1 MSAKAMKDL
10 HADIDEQGQLI
21 LQITSLIYKINQA
34 EIAEASISCTASAA
48 LVHVRRKYSQEP
60 LIKMTLS
67 LGSAW
72 NDEFTKR
79 MLRGRIDMIKTD
91 LQNIFDE
98 GMKPSG
104 GAA

>member
-1 MSAKAMKDL
+1 MSAKAMKEIE
-10 HADIDEQGQLI
+10 ADVDEQGLLI

-34 EIAEASISCTASAA
+34 EIADASIIYTNSGASI
-48 LVHVRRKYSQEP
+48 LLLRKYVEVPHIMEHFS
-60 LIKMTLS
+60 LS
-67 LGSAW
+67 ATQ
-72 NDEFTKR
+72 NFDFTKR
-79 MLRGRIDMIKTD
+79 LLINRMSKAKTE